1 MHKEKKNRSE
11 TVSMA
16 SVLCA
21 LLCSLPM
28 MAKADAGD
36 ERLEFIATTG
46 TQWIDTGLRLNFKRS
61 RFCVNFRVA
70 ERPTGRVALC
80 GALTEKDN
88 VMGYN
93 GGIRH
98 SFAVRIGTDGVN
110 GETCYRVYPSFT
122 GSEDDGYLYPTK
134 GSYPEG
140 ASLEVEGNLAYALFN
155 GHKFGGYYDSSRPDE
170 VLDDGKSFYLGNVNN
185 AGEGLLTPSGQM
197 PKIHWYGAKF
207 WTDGELVGDFI
218 PVRRDGV
225 AGFFDNVTQRFF
237 PSQGEDAFVAPNRV
251 AWTGGGV
258 VSDFSD
264 GNNWNGG
271 VAPST
276 IGDVAL
282 FPADAEV
289 GATFSDI
296 GTFFSKLGAVHLAG
310 KDTLFAVTS
319 ATATVSMFAPVFGT
333 GIYRVASG
341 SETVDYNVY
350 ADSGMFDGTFEF
362 TNAAHFVS
370 LYVPNAAGVDGK
382 ATACFYADGGN
393 RRLVLCERARSR
405 AHWRMTKTGQFVF
418 SNVEGGMTGSLAFTD
433 GHNGS
438 LAFHANGTFDFDF
451 DCSITN
457 ESAVRRTVYL
467 NAGRYRMGDASKPKN
482 FGKMQIQVLDLTL
495 NVPVAFDAQK
505 SDYTPYNQCNIA
517 LRADG
522 DARLLFGTANALP
535 ESVFLLMKYA
545 VPVTNQ
551 EKRCVVDLN
560 GFDQRI
566 GTLCVYSTGFD
577 AGTVWNTNIVLKSE
591 SPATLT
597 VCGSFRSDNSKVDGV
612 NMKSVFPGR
621 VDGALS
627 VALDSREDVSAGP
640 MFDGPGSVLFN
651 NPLSDTTGSLTA
663 NRGTIRV
670 LQSGAFSNLS
680 SVVVSGEGIAQIDTA
695 DVGNGNEDFFVSVT
709 NATTARL
716 SISAGVTLKAKH
728 AYANEHWLAKGRW
741 SSTASE
747 GVRQCAYL
755 SGDGI
760 LEVEEFGGPI
770 GMRVI
775 LR

>member
-1 MHKEKKNRSE
+1 MCKEKKIVR
-11 TVSMA
+11 TVSVA
-16 SVLCA
+16 SVMCA

-28 MAKADAGD
+28 MAKADVGD

-61 RFCVNFRVA
+61 HFRVNFRVA

-80 GALTEKDN
+80 GALSEKDN
-88 VMGYN
+88 VMGYSN
-93 GGIRH
+93 GTRR
-98 SFAVRIGTDGVN
+98 SFAVRLGSDVEN
-110 GETCYRVYPSFT
+110 GQICHRVYPSFT
-122 GSEDDGYLYPTK
+122 GSEDGGYRYPAT
-134 GSYPEG
+134 GSYLEG
-140 ASLEVEGNLAYALFN
+140 AALEAEGTLAYALFN
-155 GHKFGGYYDSSRPDE
+155 GYKTGGYYDSSRPDE
-170 VLDDGKSFYLGNVNN
+170 ILGEGKSFYLGNVNN

-225 AGFFDNVTQRFF
+225 AGFFDTVTQRFF
-237 PSQGEDAFVAPNRV
+237 PSQGDEPFVAPNRV
-251 AWTGGGV
+251 AWTGGGDA
-258 VSDFSD
+258 SDFSD

-271 VAPST
+271 AAPST

-282 FPADAEV
+282 FPAGAEI

-296 GTFFSKLGAVHLAG
+296 GTFFNKLGAVHLAG
-310 KDTLFAVTS
+310 EDTLFAVTS
-319 ATATVSMFAPVFGT
+319 ATVDVSMYTPVFGT
-333 GIYRVASG
+333 GVYRVASG
-341 SETVDYNVY
+341 SEAVNYKVY
-350 ADSGMFDGTFEF
+350 ADSGLFDGTFEF
-362 TNAAHFVS
+362 TNAAKYVS

-382 ATACFYADGGN
+382 ATACFYADGV
-393 RRLVLCERARSR
+393 RRLELCQWARSR

-433 GHNGS
+433 GYSGT
-438 LAFHANGTFDFDF
+438 LAFHANGMFDFDF

-457 ESAVRRTVYL
+457 ELAERRTVYL
-467 NAGRYRMGDASKPKN
+467 LSGRYRMGDASKPKH
-482 FGKMQIQVLDLTL
+482 FGKMQIQVQNLTL
-495 NVPVAFDAQK
+495 NAPVAFDVQG

-517 LRADG
+517 LTADG
-522 DARLLFGTANALP
+522 DARLLFGATNVLQDT
-535 ESVFLLMKYA
+535 VFLLLGYA
-545 VPVTNQ
+545 RPVSDRR
-551 EKRCVVDLN
+551 KCVVDLN

-566 GTLCVYSTGFD
+566 GTLCVYSSGFD
-577 AGTVWNTNIVLKSE
+577 ANEVWNTNLVLKSE

-597 VCGSFRSDNSKVDGV
+597 VCGSFRSDNSMVDNV

-621 VDGALS
+621 VGGALS
-627 VALDSREDVSAGP
+627 VALDSREDVNSGP
-640 MFDGPGSVLFN
+640 MFDGAGSVLFN
-651 NPLSDTTGSLTA
+651 NPLSDTTGSLVA

-680 SVVVSGEGIAQIDTA
+680 SVVVSDEGIVQVDTA
-695 DVGNGNEDFFVSVT
+695 DVGNGNEDFFVSIT

-716 SISAGVTLKAKH
+716 SISSGVTLKANR
-728 AYANEHWLAKGRW
+728 AYANKHWLAKGRW
-741 SSTASE
+741 SSTASD
-747 GVRQCAYL
+747 GVQQCAYL

-760 LEVEEFGGPI
+760 LEVEEYGGPI